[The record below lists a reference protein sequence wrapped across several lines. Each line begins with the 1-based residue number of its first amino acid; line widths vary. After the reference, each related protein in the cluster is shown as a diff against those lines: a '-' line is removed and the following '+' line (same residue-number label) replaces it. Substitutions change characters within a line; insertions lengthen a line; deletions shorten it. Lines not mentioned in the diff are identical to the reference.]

1 MILLFIYNKNCIILD
16 MITIPEKVEELVNQS
31 PYLREAITDGL
42 VNLSALARK
51 LKPEIE
57 KELIKDV
64 SESAVFIALQ
74 RYAATMKPYYQVNP
88 AEYLANL
95 GLRSDL
101 FELTVKNS
109 PALLGKLSRLAKA
122 IEDKHTALFV
132 FTQGQYETTIITSKD
147 LDKELDEAL
156 KTETIVST
164 IPDLTGITLQ
174 RTHGQI
180 ETTGVLQ
187 FPLRIL
193 AWEGISVIEI
203 ITTLNEIMMIVRDF
217 EVDRA
222 VSSIHKGLRTVKNT
236 PKNI

>member
-1 MILLFIYNKNCIILD
+1 
-16 MITIPEKVEELVNQS
+16 MITIPEKVEEHVNQS

-51 LKPEIE
+51 LKPQLE
-57 KELIKDV
+57 KELFKDV

-74 RYAATMKPYYQVNP
+74 RYAATLKPYYQVNP
-88 AEYLANL
+88 ADYLANL
-95 GLRSDL
+95 GLKSDL
-101 FELTVKNS
+101 FEFTVENS
-109 PALLGKLSRLAKA
+109 SALLGKLSRIAKA
-122 IEDKHTALFV
+122 TEDKHAALFI
-132 FTQGQYETTIITSKD
+132 FTQGQYETTVITSKN
-147 LDKELDEAL
+147 LQPEIKTAL
-156 KTETIVST
+156 NGEKLLGT

-174 RTHGQI
+174 RTHAQI

-203 ITTLNEIMMIVRDF
+203 ITTLNEIMIIVRDF

-222 VSSIHKGLRTVKNT
+222 VVSIRQGLQTVKQQG
-236 PKNI
+236 

>member
-1 MILLFIYNKNCIILD
+1 MYNFRQRNMIS
-16 MITIPEKVEELVNQS
+16 IPEKVEELVNQS
-31 PYLREAITDGL
+31 PYLREALSDGL

-51 LKPEIE
+51 LRPQIENDLMKPA
-57 KELIKDV
+57 

-88 AEYLANL
+88 ADYLANL
-95 GLRSDL
+95 TLRSEL
-101 FELTVKNS
+101 FELTAKNS
-109 PALLGKLSRLAKA
+109 SSLLGKLTKLA
-122 IEDKHTALFV
+122 TALGDNRAALFI
-132 FTQGQYETTIITSKD
+132 FTQGQYETTIITSKAVEQD
-147 LDKELDEAL
+147 LLQALEDESVAG
-156 KTETIVST
+156 K
-164 IPDLTGITLQ
+164 IPDLTGIALQ

-203 ITTLNEIMMIVRDF
+203 ITTLNEIMIIVRDF

-222 VSSIHKGLRTVKNT
+222 VSSIRYGLKSLKQPTQL
-236 PKNI
+236 

>member
-1 MILLFIYNKNCIILD
+1 
-16 MITIPEKVEELVNQS
+16 MITVPEKVEELVNRS
-31 PYLREAITDGL
+31 PYLREAISDKL
-42 VNLSALARK
+42 VNLSALARQ

-57 KELIKDV
+57 KELVKDI

-88 AEYLANL
+88 ADYLANMA
-95 GLRSDL
+95 LRSDL

-109 PALLGKLSRLAKA
+109 PALLAKLSLLAQV
-122 IEDKHTALFV
+122 IDDRHTSLFV
-132 FTQGQYETTIITSKD
+132 FTQGQHETTIITSKI
-147 LDKELDEAL
+147 LDKDLKAAL
-156 KTETIVST
+156 KDETIVST
-164 IPDLTGITLQ
+164 IPDLTGISLQ

-203 ITTLNEIMMIVRDF
+203 ITTLNEIMMVLRDF

-222 VSSIHKGLRTVKNT
+222 VISIRQGLQTVKQQSSN
-236 PKNI
+236 PSS

>member
-1 MILLFIYNKNCIILD
+1 

-31 PYLREAITDGL
+31 PYLREAITDKL
-42 VNLSALARK
+42 INLSALARQ
-51 LKPEIE
+51 LQPQIQ
-57 KELIKDV
+57 KELVKDV

-74 RYAATMKPYYQVNP
+74 RYAAALKPYYQVNP
-88 AEYLANL
+88 ANYLANM

-109 PALLGKLSRLAKA
+109 PALLGKLSRLAQA
-122 IEDKHTALFV
+122 IADHRTSLFV
-132 FTQGQYETTIITSKD
+132 FTQGQYETTIITSKG
-147 LDKELDEAL
+147 LDHEIKLAL
-156 KTETIVST
+156 KSETIVST
-164 IPDLTGITLQ
+164 IPDLTGISLQ

-203 ITTLNEIMMIVRDF
+203 ITTLNEIMIIVRDF

-222 VSSIHKGLRTVKNT
+222 VVSIRQGLRTVKQQSQDT
-236 PKNI
+236 PELS

>member
-1 MILLFIYNKNCIILD
+1 

-31 PYLREAITDGL
+31 PYLREAISDKL
-42 VNLSALARK
+42 VNLSALARQ
-51 LKPEIE
+51 LKPQIE
-57 KELIKDV
+57 KELVKDV
-64 SESAVFIALQ
+64 TESAVFIALQ
-74 RYAATMKPYYQVNP
+74 RYAAALKPYYQVNP
-88 AEYLANL
+88 ADYLANMA
-95 GLRSDL
+95 LRSDL

-109 PALLGKLSRLAKA
+109 PALLAKLSLLAQA
-122 IEDKHTALFV
+122 IDDRRTSLFV
-132 FTQGQYETTIITSKD
+132 FTQGQYETTIITSKT
-147 LDKELDEAL
+147 LDKDLKAAL
-156 KTETIVST
+156 KDETIVST
-164 IPDLTGITLQ
+164 IPDLTGISLQ

-222 VSSIHKGLRTVKNT
+222 VASIRQGLQTVKKQDLKSGRNH
-236 PKNI
+236 